1 MSILSDITGVIGS
14 VAPTIAKALGG
25 PLAGTAINTIAKA
38 LGLDDETPDAVAQV
52 IARATPEQLI
62 AIKQADA
69 DFAVKMRQLDIDFA
83 RVNADDRNSARQRE
97 IAIKD
102 RTPAILAL
110 VLTVGFFGLLGW
122 MMQAAPPDGSR
133 DLLNIMLGAL
143 GAGFSMMLAYYYG
156 SSAGTVLAANEKK

>member
-1 MSILSDITGVIGS
+1 MSILSDIAGVIGS

-38 LGLDDETPDAVAQV
+38 LGLDDETPDAVQSV
-52 IARATPEQLI
+52 IARATPEQLL

-69 DFAVKMRQLDIDFA
+69 DFAVKMRQADIDFA
-83 RVNADDRNSARQRE
+83 KVNAGDRDSARQRE
-97 IAIKD
+97 IAVKD

-122 MMQAAPPDGSR
+122 MMQTAPPDGSR

-156 SSAGTVLAANEKK
+156 SSAGTVLTASEKK